1 MKNFDEAGQTGTPG
15 IVLSGDQLGPL
26 TRRKEREL
34 AHVAWTDAEAA
45 LQKANAFNAADLYAA
60 TLVARR
66 RAMAAGIDVMAKL
79 RG

>member
-1 MKNFDEAGQTGTPG
+1 MTNESSLPTNVG
-15 IVLSGDQLGPL
+15 SNDQLGPL

-66 RAMAAGIDVMAKL
+66 RAMAAGIDVMSQL